1 MCEGVVDVRD
11 MQTDPFIMKLKYTKL
26 QIGLELTALLLVV
39 SFILF
44 VSVQWDQLPQ
54 RIPGHFN
61 AMGEVDRWG
70 NKREFLMLPII
81 GALLYLFMTV
91 ISFFPQT
98 WNVPVKVTER
108 NKAAV
113 YQCVKST
120 LILIK
125 IELLAVLF
133 YITAYIANA
142 QALPIAFLPVMLTI
156 VVGTTLFSII
166 WMYRAGK
173 KL

>member
-1 MCEGVVDVRD
+1 VRGGVDARD

-54 RIPGHFN
+54 TIPGHFN
-61 AMGEVDRWG
+61 AMGEIDRWG
-70 NKREFLMLPII
+70 NKREFLILPII
-81 GALLYLFMTV
+81 GVLLYLFMTV

-108 NKAAV
+108 NKAVV
-113 YQCVKST
+113 YQCVRST

-125 IELLAVLF
+125 IELLAIFF
-133 YITAYIANA
+133 YITAYVANA
-142 QALPIAFLPVMLTI
+142 QALPITFLPVMLTI
-156 VVGTTLFSII
+156 VVGTTLISII
-166 WMYRAGK
+166 WTYRAGK